1 MQANLFQRMKHL
13 DFYTTL
19 IRLYSANS
27 LKFSVLTG
35 GGRSHFLSFCKST
48 SSPSHRAHAPRGGFF
63 VSALVA
69 VMLAFVLSSCTKE
82 RAGVR
87 EKEAGTVYQGF
98 TVDFMKECF
107 MQTDKGAENKKEYF
121 VKDELILQQKAAILV
136 AFLCFCRRNRK

>member
-1 MQANLFQRMKHL
+1 MNHSALNK
-13 DFYTTL
+13 TP

-27 LKFSVLTG
+27 LKYNTLTG
-35 GGRSHFLSFCKST
+35 GGRSRLLSFSKST
-48 SSPSHRAHAPRGGFF
+48 SSPSHRTYVLRGGFF
-63 VSALVA
+63 VSALMA

>member
-1 MQANLFQRMKHL
+1 MNHSALNK
-13 DFYTTL
+13 TL

-27 LKFSVLTG
+27 LKYNTLTG
-35 GGRSHFLSFCKST
+35 GGRNRLLSFSKST

-63 VSALVA
+63 VSALMA
-69 VMLAFVLSSCTKE
+69 VMLAFVLSSCTKG